1 MKEEL
6 SRMENQEPKKRKLSE
21 LKKQRKAQQE
31 ERKREYWIK
40 RKELENQL
48 GLEGYEQYECR
59 EIIRFMLETD
69 TDLFAIQSP
78 ITDDELD
85 ELQINPYLFLA

>member
-1 MKEEL
+1 
-6 SRMENQEPKKRKLSE
+6 MENQEPKKQKLSE
-21 LKKQRKAQQE
+21 LKKQKKAQQE

-40 RKELENQL
+40 RKELENKL

-85 ELQINPYLFLA
+85 ELIDIYFPPEKECL